1 MEGNPKV
8 LNSSLASVPLPQS
21 LVRLDLAEV
30 PSSATSWIF
39 LLQEESEA
47 SWSLSIVIIW
57 TEWAY
62 ILPSCHRSDQSV
74 LALIGAFLLG
84 CDIIAGPSPLWLHYP
99 QDGCNLRHYWQDCLT
114 LLTSRGS
121 FHESRNQ
128 DSSIVRDSKPI
139 QRCLRFMV
147 HVKPNLTQHLMH
159 KHNEIFAS
167 LSQGGR
173 SEKHFGEIS
182 SILISW
188 GYHTKLSQ
196 IGWLKTTE
204 VYFLTVLKA
213 GSPKSRCWQA
223 TLSPKALKR
232 VCPFLLPA
240 SSGSGIPWL
249 MAVSL
254 LPLPLSSLRL
264 LPCVSLCVL
273 FCLFQENSYWIQGPP

>member
-8 LNSSLASVPLPQS
+8 LNSSPASVPLPQS

-62 ILPSCHRSDQSV
+62 ILPSCHRSDQSI

-121 FHESRNQ
+121 SHESRNQ
-128 DSSIVRDSKPI
+128 DSSIVRDFKPI
-139 QRCLRFMV
+139 QCCLRLMV
-147 HVKPNLTQHLMH
+147 HVRPNLTQHLMH

-173 SEKHFGEIS
+173 SEKDFGKIS

-213 GSPKSRCWQA
+213 GSPK
-223 TLSPKALKR
+223 
-232 VCPFLLPA
+232 
-240 SSGSGIPWL
+240 
-249 MAVSL
+249 
-254 LPLPLSSLRL
+254 
-264 LPCVSLCVL
+264 
-273 FCLFQENSYWIQGPP
+273 